1 MHDLARRRFDIL
13 LNLLLAFWFS
23 FSITNHSIAL
33 QQTDNVQNDTSVVTT
48 TSGEIGEG
56 KPWQTTWYS
65 IDSGL
70 PGPTVLVTGGVH
82 GNEPAGYRA
91 ARQIKHWPISAG
103 RLVVIPRV
111 NTLGLQA
118 NIRWIPQYRNDK
130 KRRDLNRNFPTDK
143 QNESQTE
150 LATAVWEFTYQ
161 LKPDY
166 VFDLHEGFA
175 IHRVNSKSVGSSV
188 ISFPDPT
195 NVKLAQSMLAAV
207 NATIE
212 NEKHHCSLLAGSG
225 PVAGSLARAAGEQL
239 GAKAFILETT
249 SRDQPVSKR
258 TRQHRRMMFAAFT
271 QIGILPTESNAYE
284 ILAPSQSK
292 LTTVALFD
300 GPGTGASRKQI
311 ARLVDQQPDGYVAY
325 IGVDE
330 IKPDVLKQFD
340 VVVFPGGSASK
351 QAKALGA
358 NRRQHIRDFVASGG
372 GYVGICAGA
381 YLCSSHYEWSLYLI
395 NTRVY
400 NEMVDIEGVGR
411 KSMWYRG
418 KATDVKVEFT
428 KEGEVLLGKPGTH
441 SVRYQNGPIISP
453 AKNHRLGDYRVLAH
467 FRSENY
473 RYDQQKGTMID
484 TPAVVYA
491 HYGQGVVFSISPH
504 FESTSA
510 MESLIWKVIR
520 KTQSVDL
527 N

>member
-1 MHDLARRRFDIL
+1 MRDLALRC
-13 LNLLLAFWFS
+13 LNLQLKLLLGFWCSLLIVGHAF
-23 FSITNHSIAL
+23 AL
-33 QQTDNVQNDTSVVTT
+33 QQTDNAQSGTAVITK
-48 TSGEIGEG
+48 TSGTIGAG
-56 KPWQTTWYS
+56 NPWETQWYA

-82 GNEPAGYRA
+82 GNEPAGFRA
-91 ARQIKHWPISAG
+91 ARQIQYWPINSG

-118 NIRWIPQYRNDK
+118 NTRWIPKHRNDK
-130 KRRDLNRNFPTDK
+130 KLRDLNRNFPTDK
-143 QNESQTE
+143 RPDTQTE
-150 LATAVWEFTYQ
+150 LAAAVWDYVKQ

-188 ISFPDPT
+188 ISFPDST
-195 NVKLAQSMLAAV
+195 NVKLAKSMVAAV

-212 NEKHHCSLLAGSG
+212 NEQHHFSLLAGSG
-225 PVAGSLARAAGEQL
+225 PAVGSLARAAGEQL
-239 GAKAFILETT
+239 GAKAYILETT

-271 QIGILPTESNAYE
+271 QIGILPDESNAYE
-284 ILAPSQSK
+284 ILAPVQSK

-300 GPGTGASRKQI
+300 GPGTGASRKKV
-311 ARLVDQQPDGYVAY
+311 ARLIDQQSRGFVAY

-330 IKPDVLKQFD
+330 IKPDVLEQFD
-340 VVVFPGGSASK
+340 VLVFPGGSASK

-358 NRRQHIRDFVASGG
+358 DRRQSIRDYVASGG

-428 KEGEVLLGKPGTH
+428 NEGEVLLGKSGTH

-484 TPAVVYA
+484 TAAIVYA
-491 HYGQGVVFSISPH
+491 HYGDGIVFSVSPH
-504 FESTSA
+504 FESTPA

-520 KTQSVDL
+520 KTQRLD
-527 N
+527 